1 MIISYTIKI
10 MPDCLFCKII
20 NKEIP
25 SYIVY
30 EDDDFLAFLDI
41 KPINLGHTLI
51 VPKKHYRN
59 IFDWDE
65 NINKKIGGVIQKISS
80 TIKTATEADGIN
92 IGINN
97 EPAAGQIIFH
107 SHIHIIPRFNNDGLT
122 HWPGKDLGDEDFK
135 KIENKLKGGFTL
147 PS

>member
-1 MIISYTIKI
+1 MT
-10 MPDCLFCKII
+10 DCLFCKII

-41 KPINLGHTLI
+41 KPINPGHTLI

-65 NINKKIGGVIQKISS
+65 NINKKIGGITQKISS
-80 TIKTATEADGIN
+80 IIKTATKADGIN

-107 SHIHIIPRFNNDGLT
+107 SHIHVIPRSNNDGLT
-122 HWPGKDLGDEDFK
+122 HWPGKDLTEKDFEQIK
-135 KIENKLKGGFTL
+135 NKLKGGFTL